1 MSLDLLHDTLLPND
15 LLTRIDVVEDD
26 AAVADVLVRILCELG
41 VEHVRHYDSVKSFL
55 THLEEDAPELVF
67 TDLAM
72 PGRDGFEL
80 VQQMQSLQPQVP
92 VIVVSAHAS
101 LDNAVKAV
109 KLGAFDFVAKP
120 FDVDAIA
127 TALQKAMSQRYVR
140 QRMEEI
146 SGSGPSQDQYLNAI
160 QGSGTAMS
168 TLREMISIAR
178 GVNANVLIEG
188 ETGTGKELV
197 ARALHGGAGPF
208 VALNV
213 ATISDEIAEAEL
225 FGYRQGAFTGAVANR
240 TGIIESANGGVLFLD
255 EINSM
260 TQRMQVKLLRVIQE
274 RKVRPVGASGEI
286 DVDFRLVCATNEP
299 LEDAVASGRFR
310 LDLYHRLNLIHI
322 RIPPLRERRDDITDL
337 TREFFSRYYQLHHRA
352 AHGIDDTVIAALK
365 QYDWPGNVRELE
377 NVIERAVIFSP
388 PGKPLTIDALNRVFP
403 YPDAGYSMP
412 EGFTAPLGLSMN
424 ELESLYARAVLADV
438 DGNKSEAA
446 KILNID
452 YKTLVKRLGNAP
464 VPNPIQK

>member
-1 MSLDLLHDTLLPND
+1 MSLESLRNTLLPND
-15 LLTRIDVVEDD
+15 ILTRINVVEDD
-26 AAVADVLVRILCELG
+26 SAVAEILVRILCELG
-41 VEHVRHYDSVKSFL
+41 VEHVRQYDSVKSFL
-55 THLEEDAPELVF
+55 THLDEDAPELVF

-80 VQQMQSLQPQVP
+80 IRQMQTLRPQVP
-92 VIVVSAHAS
+92 VIVISAHAS
-101 LDNAVKAV
+101 LDNAIKAV

-127 TALQKAMSQRYVR
+127 VALQKAMSQRYVQ
-140 QRMEEI
+140 QRMKEMPTR
-146 SGSGPSQDQYLNAI
+146 PSQDRYLNAI
-160 QGSGTAMS
+160 LGSGAAMS

-178 GVNANVLIEG
+178 DVDANVLVEG

-197 ARALHGGAGPF
+197 AHALHGGVGPF

-213 ATISDEIAEAEL
+213 ATIADDIAEAEL
-225 FGYRQGAFTGAVANR
+225 FGHRQGAFTGAVTNR
-240 TGIIESANGGVLFLD
+240 IGILESANGGILFLD

-260 TQRMQVKLLRVIQE
+260 TQRIQVKLLRAIQE
-274 RKVRPVGASGEI
+274 KKVRPVGANREI
-286 DVDFRLVCATNEP
+286 DVNFRLICATNEP

-310 LDLYHRLNLIHI
+310 LDLYHRINLIHI

-337 TREFFSRYYQLHHRA
+337 AREFFSRYYQLHHKPVCS
-352 AHGIDDTVIAALK
+352 IDDAVMAALK

-388 PGKPLTIDALNRVFP
+388 PGEPLTIEVLNRVFRCTDP
-403 YPDAGYSMP
+403 GHLMS
-412 EGFTAPLGLSMN
+412 EGFTAPLRLSMK
-424 ELESLYARAVLADV
+424 ELESLYARAVLSDV
-438 DGNKSEAA
+438 GGNKSEAA

-452 YKTLVKRLGNAP
+452 YKTLMKRL
-464 VPNPIQK
+464 QRDDD

>member
-1 MSLDLLHDTLLPND
+1 MPLESLHNTLSPND
-15 LLTRIDVVEDD
+15 VLTRINVVEDD
-26 AAVADVLVRILCELG
+26 SAVAEILVRILHELG
-41 VEHVRHYDSVKSFL
+41 VEDVCQYDSVNSFL
-55 THLEEDAPELVF
+55 THLDGDAPELVF

-80 VQQMQSLQPQVP
+80 IRQMQALRPQIP

-101 LDNAVKAV
+101 LDNAIKAV

-127 TALQKAMSQRYVR
+127 AALQKAMSQRYIQ
-140 QRMEEI
+140 QRMKEMPAY
-146 SGSGPSQDQYLNAI
+146 PSQDRYLKAI
-160 QGSGTAMS
+160 LGSGAAMS

-178 GVNANVLIEG
+178 DVDANVLIEG

-197 ARALHGGAGPF
+197 AHALHGGVGPF

-213 ATISDEIAEAEL
+213 ATIADDIAEAEL
-225 FGYRQGAFTGAVANR
+225 FGHRQGAFTGAVSNR
-240 TGIIESANGGVLFLD
+240 AGILESANDGILFLD

-260 TQRMQVKLLRVIQE
+260 TQRIQVKLLRAIQE
-274 RKVRPVGASGEI
+274 KKVRPVGANREI
-286 DVDFRLVCATNEP
+286 DVNFRLICATNEP

-310 LDLYHRLNLIHI
+310 LDLYHRINLIHI

-337 TREFFSRYYQLHHRA
+337 AHEFFSRYYQLHHRPVCS
-352 AHGIDDTVIAALK
+352 IDDAVIAALK

-388 PGKPLTIDALNRVFP
+388 PGEPLTIEVLNRVFRCSDP
-403 YPDAGYSMP
+403 GPLMS
-412 EGFTAPLGLSMN
+412 EGFTAPLRLSMK
-424 ELESLYARAVLADV
+424 ELESLYAKAVLSDV
-438 DGNKSEAA
+438 GGNKSEAA

-452 YKTLVKRLGNAP
+452 YKTLMKRL
-464 VPNPIQK
+464 QSDDD